1 MPLKFV
7 FRDINNDGTLSA
19 HFERIDIVTS
29 PPFDP
34 TAPNVTWRAEWDT
47 TGLGGQAQIPP
58 KAGDVYQLKLTYPLQ
73 ADDQFVFST
82 TGDKVAGAPGTKVPN
97 QPYVVPN
104 PYVGAASFEPARFA
118 VSGRGERRLEFRAV
132 PHNGVVR
139 IYTVRG
145 DLVQTLRQDGGPGCR
160 GSVGPAHEGQP
171 RHCAGA
177 LRLPGRGAGSGG
189 VRRQVRGDQVSAAR
203 VAGRAPAGLAALLG
217 LAFALVLV
225 AAQPQLARAQ
235 SKTGTTVGTFL
246 TIEPDARLAG
256 MGNAGAS
263 IGDGL
268 EAYWFNP
275 AAAAGL
281 THKEALAL
289 ARRVDRRHPVTTTW
303 RRAFRSA
310 ISARAWCRIT
320 SLRSGDIDVRTVS
333 QPLGTGE
340 RYNVADVAIGLGLAR
355 PITDRFRVGGQIS
368 IMQERIFN
376 STLGAASVNLG
387 AIYRVTDE
395 GLVMGA
401 SLANLGVGGRFSGD
415 NLSVTFDED
424 PSRNGDNGSLPASIF
439 TDHFGM
445 PILMRFGAA
454 WPWKIDAKDKITF
467 AVDALHPSD
476 NSESLSLG
484 AEYAYK
490 TLFALRGGWQR
501 LPSRTPRAGSR
512 SAPACAGR

>member
-1 MPLKFV
+1 M
-7 FRDINNDGTLSA
+7 
-19 HFERIDIVTS
+19 RI
-29 PPFDP
+29 P
-34 TAPNVTWRAEWDT
+34 
-47 TGLGGQAQIPP
+47 
-58 KAGDVYQLKLTYPLQ
+58 
-73 ADDQFVFST
+73 
-82 TGDKVAGAPGTKVPN
+82 
-97 QPYVVPN
+97 
-104 PYVGAASFEPARFA
+104 
-118 VSGRGERRLEFRAV
+118 
-132 PHNGVVR
+132 
-139 IYTVRG
+139 
-145 DLVQTLRQDGGPGCR
+145 
-160 GSVGPAHEGQP
+160 
-171 RHCAGA
+171 
-177 LRLPGRGAGSGG
+177 
-189 VRRQVRGDQVSAAR
+189 SAA
-203 VAGRAPAGLAALLG
+203 VVALLG
-217 LAFALVLV
+217 LAFGLVLV
-225 AAQPQLARAQ
+225 VGRPQLARAQ
-235 SKTGTTVGTFL
+235 SKTGTTIGTFL

-275 AAAAGL
+275 AAAANL
-281 THKEALAL
+281 THKEALLSHVEWIAGIQFDHVATSIPL
-289 ARRVDRRHPVTTTW
+289 GHLGTGVV
-303 RRAFRSA
+303 S
-310 ISARAWCRIT
+310 IT

-368 IMQERIFN
+368 VMQERIFN

-387 AIYRVTDE
+387 AIYRVTDN

-454 WPWKIDAKDKITF
+454 WPWKLDARDKITF

-476 NSESLSLG
+476 NSESVSLG

-501 LPSRTPRAGSR
+501 LAQQDAEGGLTLGAGVRGEMNNSLAFR
-512 SAPACAGR
+512 FDYAYSDQGRLLQAHRFTVGVEF